1 MTKHESHKSHKS
13 HKDDKSSEKF
23 LFGMNREDFNKENF
37 FEGAIIR
44 PGVLMLA
51 FVAFI
56 FAMFFLLSNNYKWG
70 GSLIIFSFVL
80 NLYAIY
86 QSLTDEESI
95 FRNMNIVFKLVLFIF
110 EIIAFNW
117 LLANI

>member
-1 MTKHESHKSHKS
+1 MTSHKSHKS
-13 HKDDKSSEKF
+13 KDESSEKF
-23 LFGMNREDFNKENF
+23 LFGMKKEDFNKENF
-37 FEGAIIR
+37 VEGAIIR

-51 FVAFI
+51 FISFVI
-56 FAMFFLLSNNYKWG
+56 AMFFLLTQNYRWG

-86 QSLTDEESI
+86 QSLTDEASV
-95 FRNMNIVFKLVLFIF
+95 FRNMNIIFKLVLFIF

-117 LLANI
+117 LLSNL